1 METMH
6 GFGLMAGPF
15 LGGLLY
21 EIGGFYFPFAI
32 CGGILM
38 LCAVLSALF
47 LTNDRLSDNHASGLS
62 NDVSEDINMAL
73 VPTTYWQ
80 LLRRPSIVICC
91 ILLIIAETSVTW

>member
-1 METMH
+1 MH

-47 LTNDRLSDNHASGLS
+47 Y
-62 NDVSEDINMAL
+62 M
-73 VPTTYWQ
+73 Q
-80 LLRRPSIVICC
+80 LRYKRQWYFRELDACFP
-91 ILLIIAETSVTW
+91 L